1 MTVRRPAT
9 RVVLALSL
17 VALAL
22 TGIGLSIWQVQRR
35 AWKHALI
42 QAVESRST
50 ASPIAAP
57 GPDQWPR
64 VSADRDAYRRV
75 AFTGRFAHDR
85 EVLVQAVTERGG
97 GFWVM
102 TPLVGKRF
110 TVLVNRG
117 FVPPDRRAPS
127 TRAAGNSE
135 GTATVTGLLRISEP
149 GGGFLR
155 FNDPKADRWYSR
167 DVAAIASARALT
179 RTAPYFIDA
188 DATAN
193 SGGYPVG
200 GMTVVRFS
208 DNHLVYALTWAAL
221 AIGCAWGAMMVWR
234 RA

>member
-1 MTVRRPAT
+1 MTRDRPAT

-22 TGIGLSIWQVQRR
+22 TGIALSVWQVQRR

-42 QAVESRST
+42 EAVESRST
-50 ASPIAAP
+50 AAPVDAP
-57 GPDQWPR
+57 GPEAWPR
-64 VSADRDAYRRV
+64 IAADRDAYRPV

-97 GFWVM
+97 GYWVM
-102 TPLVGKRF
+102 TPLVGDRF

-117 FVPPDRRAPS
+117 FVPPDRRLRS
-127 TRAAGNSE
+127 TRIGGNPAGPV
-135 GTATVTGLLRISEP
+135 TVTGLLRITEP
-149 GGGFLR
+149 DGGFLR
-155 FNDPKADRWYSR
+155 SNDPRADRWYSR

-193 SGGYPVG
+193 PGGYPVG

-208 DNHLVYALTWAAL
+208 DNHLVYALTWLAL

-234 RA
+234 KR

>member
-1 MTVRRPAT
+1 M
-9 RVVLALSL
+9 LALSL

-22 TGIGLSIWQVQRR
+22 TGIGLSVWQVQRR

-42 QAVESRST
+42 EAVESRST
-50 ASPIAAP
+50 AAPVSAP
-57 GPDQWPR
+57 GTDSWPR
-64 VSADRDAYRRV
+64 ITAERDAYRRV
-75 AFTGRFAHDR
+75 ALTGRFAHDR

-102 TPLVGKRF
+102 TPLVGDRF

-117 FVPPDRRAPS
+117 FVPPDRRASS

-135 GTATVTGLLRISEP
+135 STVTVTGLLRISEP

-155 FNDPKADRWYSR
+155 SNDPRADRWYSR

-193 SGGYPVG
+193 PGGYPVG
-200 GMTVVRFS
+200 GLTVVRFS